1 MNDFVRD
8 KLTNNKGE
16 IAFWGE
22 MVAGGCVSTFR
33 RAIIY
38 WTVKY
43 IFKSVVKFKEIKNN
57 ENLLVGWWKSGHV
70 Y

>member
-33 RAIIY
+33 RAILY

-43 IFKSVVKFKEIKNN
+43 IF
-57 ENLLVGWWKSGHV
+57 
-70 Y
+70 